1 MTDKAFQVLN
11 TTLHTGKRGV
21 NKMENFATI
30 GKSFLEKEK
39 KETHNM
45 NHDMTSCHEY
55 HSLVSC
61 HDISSR
67 QNISKDD
74 YKFLVS
80 VLESWRV
87 FYPKA
92 QIKKFGAKNCYE
104 AMQRTKA
111 FNPRVPGAYFLTI
124 VRDIVN
130 NADSKMKELQEQQ
143 PEEPKQNVQQ
153 VSEPNTLA
161 EKPQKK
167 EGHIESPKMPQIERK
182 KKKGINN
189 LPCITKWQEAREF
202 LFKIDEY
209 DLDDENISEFARKI
223 KKKYNFA

>member
-1 MTDKAFQVLN
+1 MESF
-11 TTLHTGKRGV
+11 TTV
-21 NKMENFATI
+21 ATI
-30 GKSFLEKEK
+30 GKSFFEKEK
-39 KETHNM
+39 KEAHNM

-55 HSLVSC
+55 HSFVSC
-61 HDISSR
+61 HDMSFN

-130 NADSKMKELQEQQ
+130 NADSKMKELREQQ
-143 PEEPKQNVQQ
+143 PAEPKQEIQPVTKCHDLK
-153 VSEPNTLA
+153 E
-161 EKPQKK
+161 EEKK
-167 EGHIESPKMPQIERK
+167 EGQTEAPRMPQIERK

-189 LPCITKWQEAREF
+189 LPSITKWQEAREF

-209 DLDDENISEFARKI
+209 DLDDENILEFARKI
-223 KKKYNFA
+223 KRQYNFA